1 MITPHT
7 STPNTHIHTPK
18 RVLNMKNVPH
28 PSARRVPGF
37 PGARWMLAGIA
48 ALAAGA
54 CAGEPEHGAT
64 PALEPVSVTVTESWT
79 SNADDA
85 HPARVVSLQE
95 ADVSTRMAGTVSRIP
110 VEVGDRVGP
119 GALLASLD
127 EQDVRARIDNA
138 RAQVELAR
146 RTFQRISALE
156 ADGAASANEKDQAQA
171 RLTSAEAMLQE
182 ARAQAAYVE
191 IRAPFAG
198 VVTAR
203 MADAGDLASPGQPLV
218 RLAGNGVKVVAELAA
233 GRVGS
238 LKAGDAVRVEAQARD
253 GRAVEVPGTVSRVV
267 PALDRASHRFQVEV
281 VPSGEVELIP
291 GAFAR
296 IHVAGAAGATRW
308 IPRDAVVRS
317 GQLTGVYTVE
327 SDTLRLRWL
336 RLGRTAGDAVEVL
349 AGPAGTL
356 QVVRDADMDLRDG
369 QPVSGVQRR
378 APSSAT
384 PVAAQTTEG

>member
-1 MITPHT
+1 
-7 STPNTHIHTPK
+7 
-18 RVLNMKNVPH
+18 MKNAAHTHFRTH
-28 PSARRVPGF
+28 PGRPAAG
-37 PGARWMLAGIA
+37 WLLAGA
-48 ALAAGA
+48 LVLAAGA
-54 CAGEPEHGAT
+54 CGGEPEHGA
-64 PALEPVSVTVTESWT
+64 AAELEAVSVAVTESWT

-110 VEVGDRVGP
+110 VEVGDRVGQ

-127 EQDVRARIDNA
+127 DEDVRARIDAA
-138 RAQVELAR
+138 RAQLELAR
-146 RTFQRISALE
+146 RTFQRVSALE

-171 RLTSAEAMLQE
+171 RLSSAEAMLQE

-203 MADAGDLASPGQPLV
+203 MADAGDLAAPGQPLV
-218 RLAGNGVKVVAELAA
+218 RLAGTGVKVVAELAA
-233 GRVGS
+233 GRAGS
-238 LKAGDAVRVEAQARD
+238 LEAGDPVRIEAQTED
-253 GRAVEVPGTVSRVV
+253 GRTVEVPGTVRRVV
-267 PALDRASHRFQVEV
+267 PALDRASRRFQVEV
-281 VPSGEVELIP
+281 APNGDAALIP

-308 IPRDAVVRS
+308 IPRDAVIRS

-349 AGPAGTL
+349 AGPAGSL
-356 QVVRDADMDLRDG
+356 QVVRNADPALRDG
-369 QPVSGVQRR
+369 QPVSGVQRQSR
-378 APSSAT
+378 PSAT